1 MCIHQ
6 QSSTIIITVT
16 NVSSGR
22 VAKKNAA
29 QKAAKA
35 APQPN
40 AFMQNYLAHPIEQQ
54 QTALSL
60 VQLAKQQ
67 PDMNLGEGKVSALIF
82 GLTVR
87 IRPLPWSHTGLVL
100 ITGANTT

>member
-6 QSSTIIITVT
+6 QSSAVIITVT
-16 NVSSGR
+16 NVSPSGR

-29 QKAAKA
+29 RKAAKA

-40 AFMQNYLAHPIEQQ
+40 AFMQNYLAHTIEQQ

-60 VQLAKQQ
+60 IQLAKQQ

-87 IRPLPWSHTGLVL
+87 LSFLRPWSHTGLVFDHRR
-100 ITGANTT
+100 